1 MEVHQ
6 NWNIGGCRTRIP
18 EPLQVLSATAIV
30 ELSICTE
37 VDALG
42 PPLAKDCAELNAVTS
57 FCGITC
63 DIFAESTHARLFCA
77 EIKNKI
83 IYTKWKKDEINAPV
97 DGLAACLVYM
107 QYEEPVLKNRAKYL
121 KASIAVDGGSRGG
134 FVREGGG
141 QAVLVANTLLFVLS
155 DFRNFNIKSCIVCPS
170 G

>member
-1 MEVHQ
+1 MEVYQ

-18 EPLQVLSATAIV
+18 EPLQVLSATAIA

-63 DIFAESTHARLFCA
+63 GIFAESTHARLFFD
-77 EIKNKI
+77 
-83 IYTKWKKDEINAPV
+83 TKWKKNEINAPV
-97 DGLAACLVYM
+97 DGLAACPVYM
-107 QYEEPVLKNRAKYL
+107 QYEEPVLKNRVKYL